1 MSRASSQAGMSK
13 EAFWQSGFK
22 GALLD
27 LDGTLFRGRD
37 VIDGAPAF
45 VQALRSQ
52 GVQPVFFTNNSS
64 RTPAQVVAFL
74 RDLGI
79 DAVVDE
85 VATSAQAAAALI
97 RQRVAVAGEPEKALV
112 AFVGGPGL
120 EEALRDEG
128 LEPRRARADELR
140 AEWVNEAAAVAVGL
154 APEVCYGDL
163 ALLARVAHR
172 VGWMVLT
179 NPDRRLPVEDGFM
192 PGNGALGAFVQT
204 ASSAELVVTGKPD
217 PSFVDYALR
226 RFGLRREEVV
236 IVGDNVETDVAAGR
250 AAGLATVWVRSGI
263 GGEVDP
269 AHSPAWI
276 VDSVASLLPGD

>member
-1 MSRASSQAGMSK
+1 MSRASSPGGTSP
-13 EAFWQSGFK
+13 EAFWHSGFK

-37 VIDGAPAF
+37 VIEGAPAF
-45 VQALRSQ
+45 VRILRSR
-52 GVQPVFFTNNSS
+52 GIQPIFFTNNSS
-64 RTPAQVVAFL
+64 RTPVQVAAFL

-79 DAVVDE
+79 EAHPDE
-85 VATSAQAAAALI
+85 VATSAQAAASLI
-97 RQRVAVAGEPEKALV
+97 CHRTTAGGRGEASIV
-112 AFVGGPGL
+112 AFVGGSGL

-140 AEWVNEAAAVAVGL
+140 AEWVNRAAAVAVGL
-154 APEVCYGDL
+154 APDACYGDL

-204 ASSAELVVTGKPD
+204 ASSAEMFVTGKPD

-226 RFGLRREEVV
+226 RFHLRREEVV

-250 AAGLATVWVRSGI
+250 AAGLATVWVRSGL
-263 GGEVDP
+263 GGEIDP
-269 AHSPAWI
+269 AHPPEWT
-276 VDSVASLLPGD
+276 VDSVASLLPRN

>member
-1 MSRASSQAGMSK
+1 MSRASLPGEMSP
-13 EAFWQSGFK
+13 EAFWHSGFK

-27 LDGTLFRGRD
+27 LDGTLFRGRA
-37 VIDGAPAF
+37 VIEGAPEF
-45 VQALRSQ
+45 VRTLRSR
-52 GVQPVFFTNNSS
+52 GIQPIFFTNNSS
-64 RTPAQVVAFL
+64 RTPVQVAAFL

-79 DAVVDE
+79 GAHPEE
-85 VATSAQAAAALI
+85 VATSAQAAAFLI
-97 RQRVAVAGEPEKALV
+97 RQRTSAACQGEPPMV

-140 AEWVNEAAAVAVGL
+140 AEWVNRAAAVAVGL
-154 APEVCYGDL
+154 APDACYGDL

-204 ASSAELVVTGKPD
+204 ASSAEVFVTGKPD
-217 PSFVDYALR
+217 PSFVDYALH
-226 RFGLRREEVV
+226 RFHLRRDEVV

-250 AAGLATVWVRSGI
+250 AAGLATVWVRSGL
-263 GGEVDP
+263 GGEIDP
-269 AHSPAWI
+269 AHPPEWT
-276 VDSVASLLPGD
+276 VDSVASLLPHH